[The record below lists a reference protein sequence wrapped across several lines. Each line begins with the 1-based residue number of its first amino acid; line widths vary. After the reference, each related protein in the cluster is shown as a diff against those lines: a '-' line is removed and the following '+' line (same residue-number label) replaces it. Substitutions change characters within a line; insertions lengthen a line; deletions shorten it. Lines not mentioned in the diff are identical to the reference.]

1 MSNPRYQ
8 EFPVSSLQGKYFP
21 LADEP
26 SPDDLAALNVE
37 DRVGVRAVAT
47 GEFREPRQGEWFL
60 SGSYIEAYRA
70 ENDLSTAYNIARLA
84 LV

>member
-1 MSNPRYQ
+1 MS
-8 EFPVSSLQGKYFP
+8 
-21 LADEP
+21 
-26 SPDDLAALNVE
+26 ALGVE

-47 GEFREPRQGEWFL
+47 GEFRAPRQGEWFL

>member
-1 MSNPRYQ
+1 M
-8 EFPVSSLQGKYFP
+8 SSLSGKYFP
-21 LADEP
+21 LSDEP
-26 SPDDLAALNVE
+26 NPEEMSALGVE

-47 GEFREPRQGEWFL
+47 GEFRAPRQGEWFL